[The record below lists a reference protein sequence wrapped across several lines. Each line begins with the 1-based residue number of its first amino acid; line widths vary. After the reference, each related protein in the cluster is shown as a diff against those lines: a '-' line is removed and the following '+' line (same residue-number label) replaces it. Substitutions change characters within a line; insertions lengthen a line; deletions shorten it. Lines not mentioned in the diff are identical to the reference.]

1 MSGKNSTNLR
11 QTKGGGVIK
20 QGDSSSI
27 FEYELLDYDG
37 NKCSS
42 LDGKNAKIKIANAK
56 GKKTIEAVV
65 ENSKIQFKLEKILP
79 AGIYQVE
86 VECDGFIFP
95 SDKSAKIDIIQSI
108 ENYQISNIVE
118 IDKVNIQE
126 EIATYMATHQIQPT
140 NDSQIIKR
148 IEALENRPQTH
159 SGTVDLTNYL
169 TSDQSYQTFVT
180 YNVLQSQMTT
190 NIKEKHLELGIDALI
205 DEKLKNGGDSFITGH
220 QAENIFA
227 SKQELEAIVSR
238 VQALENK
245 A

>member
-1 MSGKNSTNLR
+1 MPKER
-11 QTKGGGVIK
+11 RP
-20 QGDSSSI
+20 
-27 FEYELLDYDG
+27 
-37 NKCSS
+37 
-42 LDGKNAKIKIANAK
+42 
-56 GKKTIEAVV
+56 IEAVV
-65 ENSKIQFKLEKILP
+65 ESSKIQFKLEKILP

-118 IDKVNIQE
+118 IEKVNIQE

-180 YNVLQSQMTT
+180 YSVLQSQMTT

-227 SKQELEAIVSR
+227 SKEELAAIVSR

>member
-1 MSGKNSTNLR
+1 
-11 QTKGGGVIK
+11 
-20 QGDSSSI
+20 
-27 FEYELLDYDG
+27 
-37 NKCSS
+37 
-42 LDGKNAKIKIANAK
+42 
-56 GKKTIEAVV
+56 
-65 ENSKIQFKLEKILP
+65 
-79 AGIYQVE
+79 
-86 VECDGFIFP
+86 
-95 SDKSAKIDIIQSI
+95 
-108 ENYQISNIVE
+108 
-118 IDKVNIQE
+118 
-126 EIATYMATHQIQPT
+126 MATHQIQPT

-180 YNVLQSQMTT
+180 YSALQSQMTT
-190 NIKEKHLELGIDALI
+190 NIKDKHLELGIDALI

-227 SKQELEAIVSR
+227 SKEELAAIVSR